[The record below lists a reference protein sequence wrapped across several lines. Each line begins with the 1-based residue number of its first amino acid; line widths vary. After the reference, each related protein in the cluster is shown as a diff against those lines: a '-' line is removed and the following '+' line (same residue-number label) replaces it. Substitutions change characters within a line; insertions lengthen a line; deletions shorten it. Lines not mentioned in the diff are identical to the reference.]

1 MWIRMC
7 CEYILCAVLMRRF
20 VCDGCERLR
29 EFSFGTSDGGK
40 EGGEGLGEAGGGGRG
55 RKSQESLKMSRRKLK
70 GVRREE
76 IENKICLIS
85 DG

>member
-7 CEYILCAVLMRRF
+7 CEYICAVLMRRF
-20 VCDGCERLR
+20 VCDGCELLR
-29 EFSFGTSDGGK
+29 EFSFGTSDEGK

-55 RKSQESLKMSRRKLK
+55 RKSRESLKMSRRKLK

-76 IENKICLIS
+76 RGNKICLIS